1 MFGGT
6 PVGMLCLSYGHEIE
20 IEANWNL
27 LNLIQGVLT
36 LAIKIDM
43 LRCFTMVATHGSLS
57 EAAIALGRT
66 PSAVSMMLKQF
77 EDHVGS
83 ALFETARKSRLTPI
97 GELILNEARREVAHF
112 ENTVSVIEGFARSEL
127 GFLRLA
133 VTPSVATTVM
143 PPVIFRFA
151 EMYPKVQIDLR
162 DMDSATIARE
172 LDRERADIGIG
183 SLPKMEGMQR
193 TELFSDAFGLVCR
206 KDHPLTK
213 NWDQLSWR
221 TMGDHTIIAN
231 GLCEQ
236 ISDPDFLAI
245 LARSRL
251 MVPNTASLL
260 GLVRQG
266 IGITVLPRLAVAR
279 SLDELAFLPL
289 VDVEA
294 RRTVHLMSRPNSLL
308 MPTAREFLK
317 LITAMKRDGSLVPAT

>member
-1 MFGGT
+1 
-6 PVGMLCLSYGHEIE
+6 MLCLSYGHGAE
-20 IEANWNL
+20 IEANWNS
-27 LNLIQGVLT
+27 LNLVQDILI

-57 EAAIALGRT
+57 EAADALGRT

-77 EDHVGS
+77 EEHVGS

-112 ENTVSVIEGFARSEL
+112 ENTVSVIEGLARSEL
-127 GFLRLA
+127 GYLRLA
-133 VTPSVATTVM
+133 VTPSVATSVLPT
-143 PPVIFRFA
+143 VIFRFA
-151 EMYPKVQIDLR
+151 EMFPKVQIDLR

-193 TELFSDAFGLVCR
+193 TELFSDVFGLVCR
-206 KDHPLTK
+206 KDHPLAE

-221 TMGDHTIIAN
+221 TMGNHTIIAN

-236 ISDPDFLAI
+236 ITDPDFAPI

-266 IGITVLPRLAVAR
+266 VGITVLPRLAVAG
-279 SLDELAFLPL
+279 SLDALAFLPL

-294 RRTVHLMSRPNSLL
+294 RRTVHLMSRPHSLL

-317 LITAMKRDGSLVPAT
+317 LITAMKRDGSLALTS